1 MAEDLEEH
9 SKTLQTY
16 ESAYSEVKLW
26 EKIKRFSRVAGQ
38 DLIEKALCLYYAAQR
53 PETPIWAKTVV
64 YSALGYFILP
74 MDLIPDLTPAVGFSD
89 DLGALGLA
97 LATIAAYIN
106 TDVKDKASEKIKE
119 WFSD

>member
-1 MAEDLEEH
+1 MSQDLEERA
-9 SKTLQTY
+9 KALQTY
-16 ESAYSEVKLW
+16 ESAYSEAQLW
-26 EKIKRFSRVAGQ
+26 EKIKRFAKVAGRE
-38 DLIEKALCLYYAAQR
+38 LIEKALCLYYAAQR
-53 PETPIWAKTVV
+53 PETPLWAKTVV

-97 LATIAAYIN
+97 FATIAAYIDN
-106 TDVKDKASEKIKE
+106 DVKNKAAEKLKE

>member
-1 MAEDLEEH
+1 MADIEEERTKALTPYED
-9 SKTLQTY
+9 
-16 ESAYSEVKLW
+16 AYSEEKLW
-26 EKIKRFSRVAGQ
+26 EKVTRYGKLAGREI
-38 DLIEKALCLYYAAQR
+38 IEKALLLYYAAQR

-89 DLGALGLA
+89 DLGALGVA

-106 TDVKDKASEKIKE
+106 QDVKDQAAEKIKD
-119 WFSD
+119 WFKE